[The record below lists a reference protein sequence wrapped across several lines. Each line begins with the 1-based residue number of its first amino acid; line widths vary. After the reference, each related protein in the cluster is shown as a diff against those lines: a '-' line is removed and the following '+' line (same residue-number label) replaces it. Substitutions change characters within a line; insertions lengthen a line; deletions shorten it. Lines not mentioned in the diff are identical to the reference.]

1 MRRSPLT
8 ISHNENQSHF
18 ECCIDGG
25 LAFTEYIRGADHIT
39 FIHTEVPEEAEG
51 RGVAAAVITAGLA
64 YAREQRLRVVPQCPF
79 VKSYLKRHHEWDD
92 IVDPAYR

>member
-1 MRRSPLT
+1 MGRSPVT
-8 ISHNENQSHF
+8 ISHNEAQSRF
-18 ECCIDGG
+18 ECRVDGG
-25 LAFTEYIRGADHIT
+25 LAFTEYIRGAEHIT

-51 RGVAAAVITAGLA
+51 KGVAAEIIAAALA

-92 IVDPAYR
+92 VVDPAYR